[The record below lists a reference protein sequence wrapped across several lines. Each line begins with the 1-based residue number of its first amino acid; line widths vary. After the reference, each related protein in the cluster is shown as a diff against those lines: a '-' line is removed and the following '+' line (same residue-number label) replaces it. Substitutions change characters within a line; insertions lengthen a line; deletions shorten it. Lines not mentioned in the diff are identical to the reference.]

1 MGKSIVGVDIGA
13 TSIRGVEVQNPAS
26 AKPTIVKLGEVSMPE
41 TAARRGEVV
50 EVATV
55 ATALKR
61 LWSTAKFGSKD
72 VVLGVGGQR
81 VFARDMSVPLAP
93 IEMIRESLPF
103 QAQDML
109 PVPVSDVIMDF
120 YPIATEE
127 TANGPQV
134 AGLLVAGMKE
144 VITTNVQAFA
154 GAGLNPVHVDLI
166 PLALCRAI
174 TPIRSARGR
183 EAIVSIGAS
192 STNVVVVSDGVPRF
206 VRIIPNGG
214 DDITRAMVSRL
225 GWSPEQAE
233 HAKRVIGL
241 GVNSASPEERPIIE
255 IIYEVAGELLGN
267 IRNTLSYYAS
277 SRPDAPI
284 ERVLV
289 SGSGAMLSGL
299 PNALADV
306 TRLPVGIADPF
317 SMYALPKG
325 KGVAPIESAKLPE
338 FTTALGLALGK
349 HE

>member
-1 MGKSIVGVDIGA
+1 MGNSIVGVDIGA
-13 TSIRGVEVQNPAS
+13 HAIRGVEVQNPGS
-26 AKPTIVKLGEVSMPE
+26 AKPTIVRLGEVPLPE
-41 TAARRGEVV
+41 AAARRGEVV

-61 LWSTAKFGSKD
+61 LWSTAKFKSKD

-81 VFARDMSVPLAP
+81 VFARDLSVPLAP
-93 IEMIRESLPF
+93 MNIIRESLPF

-127 TANGPQV
+127 GANGPMV
-134 AGLLVAGMKE
+134 SGLLVAGMKE
-144 VITTNVQAFA
+144 VITANVQAVT

-166 PLALCRAI
+166 PLAQCRAI
-174 TPIRSARGR
+174 TPVRSSRGR
-183 EAIVSIGAS
+183 EAIVAIGAS
-192 STNVVVVSDGVPRF
+192 TTNVVVVVDGVPRF

-225 GWSPEQAE
+225 GWAPEQAE

-241 GVNSASPEERPIIE
+241 GVNSLSPEERPIIE
-255 IIYEVAGELLGN
+255 IVYEITGELLGN

-277 SRPDAPI
+277 SRPEAPI
-284 ERVLV
+284 ERILI
-289 SGSGAMLSGL
+289 SGGGALLGGFA
-299 PNALADV
+299 NALADV
-306 TRLPVGIADPF
+306 TRMPVGIADPF
-317 SMYALPKG
+317 SSFALPQSKNE
-325 KGVAPIESAKLPE
+325 PPLPSDRLHAY
-338 FTTALGLALGK
+338 TTAFGLALGK